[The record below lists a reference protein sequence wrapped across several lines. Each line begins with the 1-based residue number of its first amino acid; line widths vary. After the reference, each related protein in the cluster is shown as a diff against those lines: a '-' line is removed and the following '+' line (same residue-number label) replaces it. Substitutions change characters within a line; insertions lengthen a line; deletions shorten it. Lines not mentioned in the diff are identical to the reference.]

1 MITSTELVLVTT
13 GELIDLSNTRQVVD
27 ALEHIRRLEYELRET
42 KKALTDAVAEECQ
55 KQGTKTLHLGDVS
68 AELTGGSKV
77 EWDMDRLAHLKDLGL
92 PDDRWNALVTI
103 EQTYKVNAA
112 EAKRIAAA
120 NTAYANVIE
129 TARQVVPAS
138 YRVSVRR

>member
-1 MITSTELVLVTT
+1 MATSTELVLVTT

-42 KKALTDAVAEECQ
+42 KKALTEAVAEECQ

-68 AELTGGSKV
+68 AELTGGTRV

-112 EAKRIAAA
+112 EAKRIASA
-120 NTAYANVIE
+120 NPAYANVIE
-129 TARQVVPAS
+129 TARQTVPAS

>member
-42 KKALTDAVAEECQ
+42 KKALTEAVAEECQ